1 MQAQFSSGRW
11 TYDLDPCHRTTAAA
25 AAEAAKAVEAV
36 EEEAVEVEAAWHSS
50 YT

>member
-11 TYDLDPCHRTTAAA
+11 TCELGPCHRMMAAA

-36 EEEAVEVEAAWHSS
+36 EEEVVEVEAAWQS